1 MLFNSVQFLAFFPV
15 VFLSLWLLFHRTK
28 ASQNTFLLV
37 CSYAFY
43 MAWDWR
49 FSLLLAFSTVS
60 CYWMANRV
68 EEASSMRIR
77 RLWMRAC
84 VVLSLLVLGFFKYF
98 GFFAQN
104 LGHLLALAGLKAD
117 MPTLSIILPIGISF
131 YTFHGLSYVLDVY
144 YSRIRTH
151 RNIVDYALFVAYFPL
166 LVAGPI
172 ERATHLLPQLTRPR
186 AFRYSQAV
194 SGFLLACWGM
204 WKKVVVA
211 DNVSP
216 FVDRVFNNWE
226 QYSGPTLA
234 IAVLGFAV
242 QVYADFSGY
251 TDIARGVS
259 RILGIELIRNFN
271 FPYSAKTIP
280 EFWSRW
286 HMSLSSWLNDYVFTP
301 IALALRDYGRHGIF
315 IAVMATFLI
324 SGLWHGAAWHFV
336 FWGAFHGLMYL
347 PYIYRGKGLR
357 SLTQRKLQ
365 EKGLRDLPYI
375 LLTFLLVCI
384 GYVFFRATDSFSGI
398 GILGKI
404 FTVAPGLSED
414 RWPSVFVFGGMLFLT
429 ECVMISDSLSS
440 HFLGTHPLSRM
451 FRYGA
456 YLAMGVLI
464 VLFWGG
470 LENGFIYFQF

>member
-1 MLFNSVQFLAFFPV
+1 MLFNSVQFLVFFPAV
-15 VFLSLWLLFHRTK
+15 VIVLWLLFHRTK
-28 ASQNTFLLV
+28 TSQNAFLLV

-49 FSLLLAFSTVS
+49 FSLLLAFSTAS
-60 CYWMANRV
+60 CYWMAIRV
-68 EEASSMRIR
+68 EEAADMRLR

-84 VVLSLLVLGFFKYF
+84 VVLSLLVLGYFKYF

-104 LGHLLALAGLKAD
+104 LSQLLSAAGLKAD
-117 MPTLSIILPIGISF
+117 IPTLSIILPIGISF

-144 YSRIRTH
+144 YGRIRTH
-151 RNIVDYALFVAYFPL
+151 RNIIDYSLFVAYFPL

-186 AFRYSQAV
+186 SFRYSQAA
-194 SGFLLACWGM
+194 SGFLLCCWGM
-204 WKKVVVA
+204 CKKVVVA
-211 DNVSP
+211 DSVSP
-216 FVDRVFNNWE
+216 FVDFVFNEWKDH
-226 QYSGPTLA
+226 SGPMLA
-234 IAVLGFAV
+234 LATLGFAV

-301 IALALRDYGRHGIF
+301 IALSLRDYGRHGIF
-315 IAVMATFLI
+315 LAVMATFLI
-324 SGLWHGAAWHFV
+324 SGFWHGAAWHFV
-336 FWGAFHGLMYL
+336 LWGAFHGLMYL

-365 EKGLRDLPYI
+365 ENSLRDLPAM

-384 GYVFFRATDSFSGI
+384 GYVFFRANDSLSGI
-398 GILGKI
+398 DILGKMI
-404 FTVAPGLSED
+404 TRAPGLSEY
-414 RWPSVFVFGGMLFLT
+414 RWPSVFVFGGMLFLA
-429 ECVMISDSLSS
+429 EWVMVSDSLSAP
-440 HFLGTHPLSRM
+440 FLGPTTRSRIY
-451 FRYGA
+451 RYGA
-456 YLAMGVLI
+456 YLVMGVLI

-470 LENGFIYFQF
+470 LDNGFIYFQF